1 MATVANNAQVSALYA
16 AVFGRAPDKAG
27 LDFWTAQLD
36 GGATLATTAAG
47 FVGHPVFTQTYGS
60 LTNIQFVN
68 QVYQNVLGSSGD
80 SKGVQFW
87 VNKLANEGYSK
98 AQFIAEFVQGAL
110 TIDLAAQLAAGALT
124 QAEYD
129 AAVTRQNTLTN
140 KADVGVSFANTFG
153 ASSNLSASTDASS
166 ANVVNDAAYKA
177 GAAAIAGVTADASTA
192 TAAKNAIADAVKTA
206 NPVAS
211 LSSNLANAAT
221 GVKLSAYQAAVKA
234 ENDLKASIAKTA
246 ADASTTT
253 FANNTDVK
261 AILATVDTSGEVN
274 ATSLKAAVD
283 NAQKANLSAQQDV
296 ISKQAALDTA
306 RVTKSDADVTKA
318 ASAANAEVTA
328 VSSIAV
334 DSAKA
339 QAKTIA
345 GLDNTGGT
353 YTVKFATTGAASA
366 DEASA
371 LNAVA
376 KALGLTSSFAAGAKE
391 ADVQAIL
398 TSTVLGNLGK
408 DVAYGIALAEKANAD
423 KALAADVTANGT
435 TAKVAGDVSALLTK
449 LVATS
454 GSNYYTGTDGKG
466 TIADS
471 LAKAAV
477 DAQTAFKASAT
488 DANAY
493 ALVKAFGAASVTGVD
508 SSTTAQ
514 FNSLQTIADQRVTV
528 KDTADKEAGEL
539 KTLGESANAP
549 TGLKDQAD
557 RTKAIDAVTNAQKS
571 VTDTKALSDTL
582 TKAQSDFTAADKL
595 AVDTKAALGTDVTV
609 NTVTSAQSTDINGL
623 NGKGDIYV
631 YSVDSAA
638 AKFGK
643 AFSLSLDNNIDKLFI
658 GNGYVQ
664 GADITKGNNSAL
676 EFFVKNDVNGNAVV
690 SIENSAFGSSAS
702 VQEVVNITLTG
713 HSAADVHFASGF
725 ITTSAPATA

>member
-140 KADVGVSFANTFG
+140 KADVGGSFANTFG

-166 ANVVNDAAYKA
+166 ANVVHEA

-192 TAAKNAIADAVKTA
+192 TAAKNAIADAAKTA
-206 NPVAS
+206 DPVTS
-211 LSSNLANAAT
+211 LTGNLANAAT
-221 GVKLSAYQAAVKA
+221 GVKLAAYQAAQKA
-234 ENDLKASIAKTA
+234 ELDLATNIAKAAAANKVAGTDLSSIDTA
-246 ADASTTT
+246 
-253 FANNTDVK
+253 
-261 AILATVDTSGEVN
+261 GEIN
-274 ATSLKAAVD
+274 STSLKAAVE
-283 NAQKANLSAQQDV
+283 AVQTANLTAQQSV
-296 ISKQAALDTA
+296 ITKQAALDSA
-306 RVTKSDADVTKA
+306 RVSVSDADVAKA
-318 ASAANAEVTA
+318 AAAANTEVA
-328 VSSIAV
+328 SVSSVFVNTNASI
-334 DSAKA
+334 
-339 QAKTIA
+339 KTVA
-345 GLDNTGGT
+345 GLDATAGSVTGLGSSVGS
-353 YTVKFATTGAASA
+353 YTVKLAGTTATDA
-366 DEASA
+366 EAKA

-376 KALGLTSSFAAGAKE
+376 KTLGLTTNFSTTTVA
-391 ADVQAIL
+391 ADVQKVL
-398 TSTVLGNLGK
+398 TADVLTRLAK
-408 DVAYGIALAEKANAD
+408 DVNYSVALAEKANAD
-423 KALAADVTANGT
+423 KALASDVNANGT
-435 TAKVAGDVSALLTK
+435 NLKIAGDVSALLSK
-449 LVATS
+449 LVANDQSVFYTS
-454 GSNYYTGTDGKG
+454 ADGTTTVPTGT
-466 TIADS
+466 
-471 LAKAAV
+471 AKTAV
-477 DAQTAFKASAT
+477 EAYKAFQASAT
-488 DANAY
+488 DSTAY
-493 ALVKAFGAASVTGVD
+493 ALIKAVGAVD
-508 SSTTAQ
+508 SVGTNVDASTKAQ
-514 FNSLQTIADQRVTV
+514 YSASQAIVDQRVTV
-528 KDTADKEAGEL
+528 KDAADLEAKQL
-539 KTLGESANAP
+539 QSLSASNDAP
-549 TGLKDQAD
+549 
-557 RTKAIDAVTNAQKS
+557 KAIADQVARTAQIDDIATTQKS
-571 VTDTKALSDTL
+571 VADTKALADTL
-582 TKAQSDFTAADKL
+582 AKAQSDYAAADKL
-595 AVDTKAALGTDVTV
+595 VVDTKAALGTDVTV
-609 NTVTSAQSTDINGL
+609 NTVTSAQNTDINGL

-638 AKFGK
+638 TKTGN
-643 AFSLSLDNNIDKLFI
+643 AFNLSLDNNIDKLFI

-702 VQEVVNITLTG
+702 VQGGVNITLTG
-713 HSAADVHFASGF
+713 HSAADVHFASGL